1 MNKLRKKIIA
11 PFKEENLS
19 ITIYTNLDET
29 NFLDFTF
36 DLSAG
41 KYFPFRKASINS
53 LYISYKSNL
62 PPPIIK
68 EQPKMIN
75 KRIYDLSCNEDEFN
89 KAKPL
94 YENALKESGYTTSTV
109 YASSYENSD
118 RNRYRKIILFNPP
131 FSQNVKIN
139 IGNIFINLTKNY
151 FPKDSKLLKIF
162 NTSAIKLSYSGMPN
176 MSSVIKQHDEKVLS
190 SSQTNE
196 KLQCNC
202 RNPASCS
209 LDGKSLTKNI
219 AHKAVVSTITDSYNY
234 YGSSEDLTFHY
245 NNHTKAFRH

>member
-196 KLQCNC
+196 KLDKAINYAKRSTDICDNIITAFKLA
-202 RNPASCS
+202 R
-209 LDGKSLTKNI
+209 KSLLFNEETPWLKKGEEI
-219 AHKAVVSTITDSYNY
+219 FDGTM
-234 YGSSEDLTFHY
+234 GS
-245 NNHTKAFRH
+245 